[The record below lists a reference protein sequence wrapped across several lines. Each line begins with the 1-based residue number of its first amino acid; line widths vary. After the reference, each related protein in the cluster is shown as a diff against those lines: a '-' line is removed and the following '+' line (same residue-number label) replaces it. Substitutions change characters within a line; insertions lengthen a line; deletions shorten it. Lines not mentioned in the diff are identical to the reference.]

1 MSLLLNILLLAAQAS
16 DSATAFVG
24 VATFRTD
31 RPGWDRNQT
40 VVVRGGTIVWVGPAP
55 QARLDPAT
63 RRIAGQGRYLLP
75 GFADMHVHLDREGD
89 LITYVANG
97 ITTVRNMW
105 GEPRHLEW
113 RRRIAAG
120 ELIGPRI
127 VTSGPILDGNPPSV
141 PQMTV
146 LIDPAR
152 ARAEIDRQAALGY
165 DFIKVYNSLPKA
177 VFDTVL
183 LAAAAHKLPVAGH
196 VPFEAG
202 LRGVLASRQASIEH
216 LRGYIAELVPATAP
230 VQPGASLKSRSVAWN
245 YVDSTRMTALAQATA
260 TAGIWNC
267 PTLMVTA
274 ELLAPPDR
282 WEELARR
289 PILQY
294 LGPGAAGDRAAIPY
308 LRDFSP
314 DDYREAGRGV
324 GAQRRMVREL
334 DRAGAG
340 LLLGTDSYLQGF
352 ALEAELA
359 EFEAAGID
367 RGRILTIATA
377 NAATFLGESDRWGRI
392 AVGQRAD
399 LQLLDADPVADLAA
413 LDRRAGVMVAGRWLS
428 KADLAER
435 LERLRARP

>member
-1 MSLLLNILLLAAQAS
+1 
-16 DSATAFVG
+16 
-24 VATFRTD
+24 
-31 RPGWDRNQT
+31 
-40 VVVRGGTIVWVGPAP
+40 
-55 QARLDPAT
+55 
-63 RRIAGQGRYLLP
+63 
-75 GFADMHVHLDREGD
+75 
-89 LITYVANG
+89 
-97 ITTVRNMW
+97 
-105 GEPRHLEW
+105 
-113 RRRIAAG
+113 
-120 ELIGPRI
+120 
-127 VTSGPILDGNPPSV
+127 
-141 PQMTV
+141 
-146 LIDPAR
+146 
-152 ARAEIDRQAALGY
+152 
-165 DFIKVYNSLPKA
+165 
-177 VFDTVL
+177 
-183 LAAAAHKLPVAGH
+183 
-196 VPFEAG
+196 
-202 LRGVLASRQASIEH
+202 
-216 LRGYIAELVPATAP
+216 
-230 VQPGASLKSRSVAWN
+230 
-245 YVDSTRMTALAQATA
+245 
-260 TAGIWNC
+260 
-267 PTLMVTA
+267 
-274 ELLAPPDR
+274 
-282 WEELARR
+282 
-289 PILQY
+289 
-294 LGPGAAGDRAAIPY
+294 IPY